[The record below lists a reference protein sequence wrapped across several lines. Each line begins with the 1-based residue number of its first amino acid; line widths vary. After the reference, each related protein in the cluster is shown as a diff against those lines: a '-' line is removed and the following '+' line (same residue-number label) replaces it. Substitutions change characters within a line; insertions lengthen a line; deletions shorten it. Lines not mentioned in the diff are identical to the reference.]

1 MFKAYL
7 LRFHRWITLLF
18 AVPLLIVVATGLVL
32 SFEPLMQQS
41 ALEKPLTKTDLLGYL
56 SKFDPQGKATGLAIR
71 SYENSLTIDGAGEEG
86 EIEIDL
92 TSGEV
97 MAEENS
103 FSWSEFLR
111 KTRRL
116 HDSLLM
122 DMAWVVT
129 ASTFAMM
136 ALIVLGILMGLP
148 RLKNTVGGWH
158 NLAAWIAL
166 PMVIL
171 SPLTGLL
178 MVYGINF
185 STPPAGGRPELVSI
199 KEAVEILGDKV
210 DFAGMTSLRPRGS
223 RGMLARV
230 YVEDGLANYSVQ
242 KSGLTLL
249 PTNWPRALHEGTWSR
264 SLAPGLNILVSVVFI
279 GLWFTGMFIW
289 IRRTFFRKRSRM
301 RDVDAKFSPA
311 E

>member
-1 MFKAYL
+1 MFKSWL
-7 LRFHRWITLLF
+7 LRFHRWITLFF

-32 SFEPLMQQS
+32 SIEPLMQQS
-41 ALEKPLTKTDLLGYL
+41 ALEKPLTKADLLGYL
-56 SKFDPQGKATGLAIR
+56 AKHDPQGKATGLAIR
-71 SYENSLTIDGAGEEG
+71 SYENSLTIDGAGEDG
-86 EIEIDL
+86 ETEIDL

-97 MAEENS
+97 MAEEAG

-148 RLKNTVGGWH
+148 RLKNTIGGWH
-158 NLAAWIAL
+158 NLAAWITL

-185 STPPAGGRPELVSI
+185 LTPPVGARPEPISI
-199 KEAVEILGDKV
+199 REAVEVLGDKV

-230 YVEDGLANYSVQ
+230 FVEDGLANYSVQ
-242 KSGLTLL
+242 KTGLTLL
-249 PTNWPRALHEGTWSR
+249 PTNWPRAIHEGTWSR
-264 SLAPGLNILVSVVFI
+264 SLAPSLNILVSVVFI

-289 IRRTFFRKRSRM
+289 VRRTFLRKRNRG
-301 RDVDAKFSPA
+301 REKDASLQA
-311 E
+311 AQ